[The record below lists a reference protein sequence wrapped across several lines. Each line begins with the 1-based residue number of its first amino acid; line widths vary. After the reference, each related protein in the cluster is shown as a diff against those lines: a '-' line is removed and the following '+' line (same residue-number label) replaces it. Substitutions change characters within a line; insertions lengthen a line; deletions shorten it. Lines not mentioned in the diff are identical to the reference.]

1 MRYFRELKLST
12 ILWTNALLGFFS
24 GYFLY
29 QAVRLALGL
38 FKRGLFWHILGVQYF
53 CFVLLVV
60 YFIDKTIW
68 QKKRFHAAH
77 TPDDKRIENTRLAL
91 TAVVYF
97 AAAAAA
103 AGLYV
108 LILRLAG

>member
-1 MRYFRELKLST
+1 MRYFRELKLSM
-12 ILWTNALLGFFS
+12 ILWTNALLGFLS

-29 QAVRLALGL
+29 QAVRLTLGL
-38 FKRGLFWHILGVQYF
+38 FHKGIFWHILGVQYF
-53 CFVLLVV
+53 CFVLLVT

-68 QKKRFHAAH
+68 QKKRFHVAH
-77 TPDDKRIENTRLAL
+77 TPDDKKIENVRFAL
-91 TAVVYF
+91 TAVCYF

-108 LILRLAG
+108 LIF